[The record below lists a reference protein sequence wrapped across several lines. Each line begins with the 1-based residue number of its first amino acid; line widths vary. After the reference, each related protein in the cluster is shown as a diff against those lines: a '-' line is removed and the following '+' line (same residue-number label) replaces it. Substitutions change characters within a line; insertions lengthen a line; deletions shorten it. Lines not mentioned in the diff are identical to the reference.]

1 MVPIFPAYRLQGW
14 YAFML
19 PGRIFPR
26 CSEYFITILIGGFVM
41 LDLCT
46 LGTGGTMPL
55 PDRALSSLYVRVNG
69 RALLIDCGE
78 GTQVGVQRLGWG
90 IQCIDGIL
98 ISHFHADHCSGLP
111 GMLLALTKAQRTE
124 PLHIYGPVGLTQVV
138 NGLRVI
144 APQLTFPVMLHELT
158 GQTEF
163 DLIGLKITAFPLDHG
178 IPCLGWR
185 LHLARSAAFDP
196 AKARALNVP
205 LPLWRRLQRGE
216 TAEAEGRIFRP
227 EDVMGPPRPGI
238 TVLYA
243 TDTRPVDAIPDL
255 GFRCDLMILEGMYG
269 AEEKRPL
276 AIRNHHML
284 FREAAAL
291 ARDAEAGRLLL
302 THFSTSIETP
312 EEYLPNAREVFP
324 LTDAATD
331 GMILTLQYP
340 SSDSEGDHAIL

>member
-1 MVPIFPAYRLQGW
+1 
-14 YAFML
+14 
-19 PGRIFPR
+19 
-26 CSEYFITILIGGFVM
+26 M

-46 LGTGGTMPL
+46 LGTGGTMPM
-55 PDRALSSLYVRVNG
+55 PDRALSSLYARVNG

-90 IQCIDGIL
+90 MQCIDGIL

-111 GMLLALTKAQRTE
+111 GMLLALTKALRTE

-144 APQLTFPVMLHELT
+144 APQLTFPVVLHELT

-163 DLIGLKITAFPLDHG
+163 ELIGLKITAFPLDHG

-185 LHLARSAAFDP
+185 LHLPRSAAFDP
-196 AKARALNVP
+196 ERARALNVP
-205 LPLWRRLQRGE
+205 VPLWKALQRGE
-216 TAEAEGRIFRP
+216 AVEAAGRTILPAE
-227 EDVMGPPRPGI
+227 VTGPPRKGI

-243 TDTRPVDAIPDL
+243 TDTRPVEAIPEL

-269 AEEKRPL
+269 AEEKLPL
-276 AIRNHHML
+276 AVRNHHML
-284 FREAAAL
+284 YREAAAL
-291 ARDAEAGRLLL
+291 ARDAEASRLLL

-312 EEYLPNAREVFP
+312 DEYLPNAQAVFP
-324 LTDAATD
+324 DTLTAQD
-331 GMILTLQYP
+331 GMTLTLQYQ
-340 SSDSEGDHAIL
+340 